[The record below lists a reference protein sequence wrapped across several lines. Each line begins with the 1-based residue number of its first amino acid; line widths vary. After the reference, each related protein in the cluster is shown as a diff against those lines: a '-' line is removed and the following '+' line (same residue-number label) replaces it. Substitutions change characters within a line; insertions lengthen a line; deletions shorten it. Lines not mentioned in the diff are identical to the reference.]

1 MKKIFIILLCS
12 ALSSFAITPFS
23 LENLKS
29 VNFKIL
35 DKKKILKSE
44 VKEALKSQI
53 QEKLLAAHLQTQSD
67 NFANF
72 LISFKIYKLENKEL
86 CTVSLLLIEDVS
98 IQRASKTKAIAITYK
113 KEDSFEVENFQEDL
127 SESIEYLIDDFLA
140 QYEEEN

>member
-53 QEKLLAAHLQTQSD
+53 QEKLLAAHLQTKSD

>member
-72 LISFKIYKLENKEL
+72 LISFKIYKLESKEL

>member
-53 QEKLLAAHLQTQSD
+53 QEKLLAAHLQTKSD

-72 LISFKIYKLENKEL
+72 LISFKIYKLESKEL

>member
-1 MKKIFIILLCS
+1 MKKLFIILLCS

-35 DKKKILKSE
+35 DKSKILKSE
-44 VKEALKSQI
+44 VKKALKEQI
-53 QEKLLAAHLQTQSD
+53 KEKLLAAHIQPKSD

-72 LISFKIYKLENKEL
+72 LIRFKLYQIGEKKL

-98 IQRASKTKAIAITYK
+98 IQRAAITRAIAITYQK
-113 KEDSFEVENFQEDL
+113 DDSFEVENFEEDL